1 MYCISLRRHDSSE
14 AESEKG
20 REVRRG
26 GTARESPASAATAE
40 RGRSGGRRRER
51 HDSD

>member
-26 GTARESPASAATAE
+26 GTARESPAASAE
-40 RGRSGGRRRER
+40 RGRSDGRRRRER